1 MAGCKAPFLAALQH
15 SQIAQGGGGAMS
27 MRGVIGLDATTR
39 AWCLILFITGT
50 LACLA
55 NVCLMLALKAQ
66 SRLTGVIIESVILA
80 LLSLCGTILLRLQW
94 ADPQCGTMWFDAKD
108 ILSVASN
115 YHRGAEHGGWQ
126 ALLEV

>member
-1 MAGCKAPFLAALQH
+1 
-15 SQIAQGGGGAMS
+15 
-27 MRGVIGLDATTR
+27 
-39 AWCLILFITGT
+39 
-50 LACLA
+50 
-55 NVCLMLALKAQ
+55 MLALKAQ

-115 YHRGAEHGGWQ
+115 YHRGAEHSGWQ
-126 ALLEV
+126 ALTSRGVTVRILPQTTRFPPSRFAMCTS